1 MATPTPSPKRKLPDD
16 DDDVSV
22 KREKLP
28 RVLQFLTA
36 YDPDTVSWWFVSEN
50 QANQQDFEL
59 LYNRVLSVEPSE
71 PDLDEK
77 HPESDEYKAAIRL
90 IKQSHPS
97 SFDDDDDGTGQPWTL
112 KRIHACPSN
121 SGLWVVQIASDCYN
135 GGVTA
140 FVEDGDDGTKNWQ

>member
-1 MATPTPSPKRKLPDD
+1 MTTTASSQKRKLSD

-59 LYNRVLSVEPSE
+59 LYNRVLCVEPSE

-77 HPESDEYKAAIRL
+77 RPESDEYTAAVRL

-97 SFDDDDDGTGQPWTL
+97 SFDDDGGTDQPWTM
-112 KRIHACPSN
+112 KRIHTCPSN

-140 FVEDGDDGTKNWQ
+140 FVEDGDTGTENWQ